1 MADDILYG
9 QQKMAAIKLDG
20 LPQLLAHFDP
30 IKWQEQN
37 SQPHWAVY
45 KLNDEQ
51 IKDWGAVATAIRKS
65 IDRKAANYKYYSEPA
80 PTKVEKEKSRRS
92 VPQSTRKSNPEGL
105 LESQISARE
114 KLHAGTTKSYK
125 KRHLKDLPLSTRKAI
140 VRMYLVDHVYQCEVA
155 QYYKV
160 SPALVSKLV

>member
-45 KLNDEQ
+45 KLNTEQ

-80 PTKVEKEKSRRS
+80 PTKVEKEKS
-92 VPQSTRKSNPEGL
+92 
-105 LESQISARE
+105 
-114 KLHAGTTKSYK
+114 
-125 KRHLKDLPLSTRKAI
+125 
-140 VRMYLVDHVYQCEVA
+140 
-155 QYYKV
+155 
-160 SPALVSKLV
+160 